1 MAADPETFSTT
12 DRWRAMAQDPDFLI
26 ANLDDMTEI
35 AAMAW
40 QSSPKECVHLLH
52 RFQAVNDTFLLFVQV
67 YQHTASL
74 AAERQPSEP
83 AGPPDEL
90 RIMGGNIPR

>member
-1 MAADPETFSTT
+1 
-12 DRWRAMAQDPDFLI
+12 MAQDPDFLS
-26 ANLDDMTEI
+26 ASLDDMTEI

-40 QSSPKECVHLLH
+40 QSSPKECLHLLH

-67 YQHTASL
+67 YQHAASL

-83 AGPPDEL
+83 AGSPDEL
-90 RIMGGNIPR
+90 RIMGGNISR

>member
-1 MAADPETFSTT
+1 
-12 DRWRAMAQDPDFLI
+12 MAQDPDFLS
-26 ANLDDMTEI
+26 ASLDDMTEI

-40 QSSPKECVHLLH
+40 QSSPKECLHLLH

-67 YQHTASL
+67 YQHAASL

-83 AGPPDEL
+83 AGSPDEL
-90 RIMGGNIPR
+90 HIMGGNIPPVAAFP

>member
-1 MAADPETFSTT
+1 
-12 DRWRAMAQDPDFLI
+12 
-26 ANLDDMTEI
+26 
-35 AAMAW
+35 MAW

-52 RFQAVNDTFLLFVQV
+52 RFQAVNDTFLLFAQA
-67 YQHTASL
+67 YQPAASL

-90 RIMGGNIPR
+90 HIICEHIL

>member
-1 MAADPETFSTT
+1 
-12 DRWRAMAQDPDFLI
+12 MAQDPDFLS
-26 ANLDDMTEI
+26 ACLNDMTEI

-40 QSSPKECVHLLH
+40 QSSPKECLHLLH

-67 YQHTASL
+67 YQHAASL
-74 AAERQPSEP
+74 AAERQLSEP
-83 AGPPDEL
+83 AGSPDEL

>member
-1 MAADPETFSTT
+1 MT
-12 DRWRAMAQDPDFLI
+12 QNLDFLS
-26 ANLDDMTEI
+26 ASLDDMTEI

-40 QSSPKECVHLLH
+40 QSSPQECLHLLH

-67 YQHTASL
+67 YQHAASL
-74 AAERQPSEP
+74 AAERQLSEP

-90 RIMGGNIPR
+90 RIMGSNIPR

>member
-1 MAADPETFSTT
+1 MT
-12 DRWRAMAQDPDFLI
+12 QDLDFLS
-26 ANLDDMTEI
+26 ASLDDMTEI

-40 QSSPKECVHLLH
+40 QSSPQECLHLLH
-52 RFQAVNDTFLLFVQV
+52 RFQAVNDTFLLFAQA
-67 YQHTASL
+67 YQHAASL

-90 RIMGGNIPR
+90 RHHGQQHPLVAALP